1 MKKNALDQM
10 DWVEKIIE
18 AIATFVEFPYNL
30 EDHAS
35 STWFAVVSLAVGLFY
50 PVGIGLSFKFHHF

>member
-1 MKKNALDQM
+1 M

-18 AIATFVEFPYNL
+18 AIATFVAFPYNL